1 MGRKMKKQ
9 QQLGYTRQ
17 AVDDDG
23 KEASTKNLNPKA
35 RVSRHVSWR
44 QRAGRQP
51 KLPRVRSATPAHR
64 RIPHSISDSPLATAV
79 RKDHVSRN
87 GNVAG
92 RQRDGDG
99 NVRRMACSATR
110 LTAIDAHK
118 CRRVVE
124 LERDFLFCFSCTVL
138 HAAFVALSWHEHI
151 CDYHGSRVTL
161 SPDSLAPAV
170 VSGTPLLSFM
180 QQVCARGRKP

>member
-124 LERDFLFCFSCTVL
+124 LERDFLFCFSCTTCSVCGPQL
-138 HAAFVALSWHEHI
+138 ARTHMRLSWFPCNSLTRLSRTRRGVWNSVAIVHAA
-151 CDYHGSRVTL
+151 
-161 SPDSLAPAV
+161 SLCTRA
-170 VSGTPLLSFM
+170 
-180 QQVCARGRKP
+180 

>member
-51 KLPRVRSATPAHR
+51 KLPRVTVDRPHLPTAAYLTPSLIHRWLPQYERTMSAGTGTWPEG
-64 RIPHSISDSPLATAV
+64 
-79 RKDHVSRN
+79 KE
-87 GNVAG
+87 
-92 RQRDGDG
+92 
-99 NVRRMACSATR
+99 MAMET
-110 LTAIDAHK
+110 
-118 CRRVVE
+118 
-124 LERDFLFCFSCTVL
+124 
-138 HAAFVALSWHEHI
+138 
-151 CDYHGSRVTL
+151 
-161 SPDSLAPAV
+161 
-170 VSGTPLLSFM
+170 
-180 QQVCARGRKP
+180 